1 MIETIDIRNITS
13 FDNAGVKAK
22 LHKINLLI
30 GKNLTGKSNFM
41 TAIKMSCTKDGKNYE
56 INGREVY
63 NNLAVVD
70 DWLNRYKN
78 MLEISKN
85 SNIKTYSYLKCKNLI
100 TNFQTTALLIVMVL
114 VL

>member
-1 MIETIDIRNITS
+1 MIETIYIRNVAS
-13 FDNAGVKAK
+13 FDSAGVKAK

-56 INGREVY
+56 VNGRETY
-63 NNLAVVD
+63 NNLAIVNE
-70 DWLNRYKN
+70 WLNMYTN

-85 SNIKTYSYLKCKNLI
+85 RFYKRKQQK
-100 TNFQTTALLIVMVL
+100 
-114 VL
+114 